1 MNEHSLKSNLTRP
14 VVLADLDDTLFQ
26 TKRKM
31 VDELAQ
37 KPFRVGALDRELT
50 PRSFMNE
57 EQAMLVDWLLEFAEL
72 IPVTARGTDEYERVK
87 VPFTSWAVTTHG
99 AVILNANGQCDPE
112 WQQHIKAELAPY
124 RQRLLD
130 MQAQITQLMT
140 ERRINAWARIN
151 YEYDGVPIYL
161 VMKHKDSTKL
171 YELNAIG
178 DEIETI
184 LGTEGF
190 YVHRNS
196 NNIAWLP
203 TCIEKGRATSHL
215 LEKLRAERGLF
226 PTIGLG
232 DSLTDFSFLK
242 LCSWFGMPKQSQ
254 FAGAIKTNVF
264 GE

>member
-1 MNEHSLKSNLTRP
+1 MSENILKSPLTRP
-14 VVLADLDDTLFQ
+14 VVLADIDDTLLQ

-37 KPFRVGALDRELT
+37 EPFRVGALDRELA
-50 PRSFMNE
+50 PRSFLNE
-57 EQAMLVDWLLEFAEL
+57 EQAMLVDWLLEHAEL
-72 IPVTARGTDEYERVK
+72 IPVTARGTDEYARVK
-87 VPFTSWAVTTHG
+87 IPFTSWAVTTHG
-99 AVILNANGQCDPE
+99 AVILNPAGDCNPE
-112 WQQHIKAELAPY
+112 WQQHIEAELAPY

-130 MQAQITQLMT
+130 MQQQITSLMA
-140 ERRINAWARIN
+140 ERGIDAWARIN

-161 VMKHKDSTKL
+161 VMKHRDSTKL
-171 YELNAIG
+171 HELYDIG
-178 DEIETI
+178 YEIEAI
-184 LGTEGF
+184 FGTEGF

-203 TCIEKGRATSHL
+203 TCIEKGLATSYL
-215 LEKLRAERGLF
+215 LAKLRAERGLF

-232 DSLTDFSFLK
+232 DSLTDFSFLR

-254 FAGAIKTNVF
+254 FTSAIKTNVF